1 MKKIAFIHENYPLG
15 GAEKVTSDLCAY
27 FAEGGGNTSPAF
39 L

>member
-1 MKKIAFIHENYPLG
+1 MKNIAFIHEGYPLG

-27 FAEGGGNTSPAF
+27 FVGGGNTSPAF